1 MVKERAGDR
10 QIALRTHGQRLGG
23 HAPVGR
29 KPVAAHRLG
38 DAAGEPRPPEAVAA
52 PEVAQVLLDRELVVE
67 GELLGD
73 VADLGA
79 HLGLGLAKI
88 PAHDLDL
95 SARRR
100 KKAAEHAEGRGL
112 ARAVGPEQAEDLSAL
127 HVKGRVSDRHE
138 AAERAR
144 KIARADRHVAR
155 IKPPR
160 IVGVGRCGRGVVGA
174 HGLHREGEERIGV
187 LHARRTFENVEVG
200 NGPRLVPAKRE
211 FDLALGE
218 FAGVRGVEQQVDAA
232 VAGDGVEKDRLFGG
246 GRNLEHHAARER
258 LPLGV

>member
-1 MVKERAGDR
+1 MVKKRAGDR
-10 QIALRTHGQRLGG
+10 QIALRTHGQRLGR

-38 DAAGEPRPPEAVAA
+38 DAAGEPRTPEAVAS

-95 SARRR
+95 AARRR

-112 ARAVGPEQAEDLSAL
+112 ARAVGAEQTEDLSAL
-127 HVKGRVSDRHE
+127 HVKGRVSDR
-138 AAERAR
+138 
-144 KIARADRHVAR
+144 
-155 IKPPR
+155 
-160 IVGVGRCGRGVVGA
+160 
-174 HGLHREGEERIGV
+174 
-187 LHARRTFENVEVG
+187 HARRTFENVEVG

-218 FAGVRGVEQQVDAA
+218 FAGVGGVEQQVDAA

-246 GRNLEHHAARER
+246 RRNLEHHAARER